1 MLPYHIPL
9 LNYSHDIMFLV
20 IFQSNTSIVHNGYR
34 FSANLDNPAAI
45 AKGLAQQPGK
55 AKACEL
61 RQGIL
66 SLPPHLSLSSLST
79 ASLPPSL
86 PPCVLIQPYV
96 YVMSVPFIAVSQTSG
111 ADGGIAGQQMKEAI
125 FLQEVRQ
132 AVAEER
138 ANQLR
143 W

>member
-20 IFQSNTSIVHNGYR
+20 IFQSNTSIVHDGYR

-55 AKACEL
+55 AKASEL

-86 PPCVLIQPYV
+86 PPSLCTDTALCICNICSIYSCVPDQ
-96 YVMSVPFIAVSQTSG
+96 
-111 ADGGIAGQQMKEAI
+111 
-125 FLQEVRQ
+125 
-132 AVAEER
+132 
-138 ANQLR
+138 
-143 W
+143 WC